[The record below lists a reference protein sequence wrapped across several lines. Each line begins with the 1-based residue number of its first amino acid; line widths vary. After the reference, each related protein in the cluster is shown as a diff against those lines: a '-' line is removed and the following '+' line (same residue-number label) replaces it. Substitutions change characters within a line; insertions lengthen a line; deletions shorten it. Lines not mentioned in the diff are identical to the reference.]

1 MNLIEKRSSSS
12 IDSTSSVNSS
22 QSSSVTYHSYFAS
35 STNNSKNSHLMP
47 DNNIEEK
54 DFDEDEDDE
63 CSITDFDLQ
72 ENVNSIVNNEKRNH
86 SLDESLNGK
95 HSDESEKLNDST
107 LKENEIRENGEILF
121 NDCETDQLNN
131 ISTKNS
137 DREVSGKLKSKSNY
151 RMANDQLYNEKS
163 KLSCLI

>member
-1 MNLIEKRSSSS
+1 MNLKEKRSSSS

-47 DNNIEEK
+47 DNNIDQN
-54 DFDEDEDDE
+54 DFDDDDDE

-72 ENVNSIVNNEKRNH
+72 ENVNSIVNNERKNP

-107 LKENEIRENGEILF
+107 LKENDIRENGEILF
-121 NDCETDQLNN
+121 NDCESDQLHN

-137 DREVSGKLKSKSNY
+137 DREVIGKLKSKSNY
-151 RMANDQLYNEKS
+151 RMANDQPYNEKS
-163 KLSCLI
+163 KSSCLI

>member
-1 MNLIEKRSSSS
+1 MNLKEKRSSSS

-47 DNNIEEK
+47 DNNIDQN
-54 DFDEDEDDE
+54 DFDDDE
-63 CSITDFDLQ
+63 CSITDFDLK
-72 ENVNSIVNNEKRNH
+72 ENVNSILNNERKNQ

-107 LKENEIRENGEILF
+107 LKENDIRENGEIL
-121 NDCETDQLNN
+121 
-131 ISTKNS
+131 
-137 DREVSGKLKSKSNY
+137 
-151 RMANDQLYNEKS
+151 
-163 KLSCLI
+163 